1 MPPALEVYHVP
12 PEGQGKGKFIARLQT
27 GGASAPDEDGEPG
40 DEVYVAYQLDRHL
53 KRLVLFHTW
62 TPRALRGKGL
72 AARVCEEAFAWA
84 EANDARVVPEC
95 SYVSDT
101 FLAKRK
107 DLERLVDR

>member
-40 DEVYVAYQLDRHL
+40 DEVYVAYELDRNL

-62 TPRALRGKGL
+62 TPSALRGKGL

-84 EANDARVVPEC
+84 EANDVSGITAHLSTRRSRSFRFARN
-95 SYVSDT
+95 VSLT
-101 FLAKRK
+101 
-107 DLERLVDR
+107 